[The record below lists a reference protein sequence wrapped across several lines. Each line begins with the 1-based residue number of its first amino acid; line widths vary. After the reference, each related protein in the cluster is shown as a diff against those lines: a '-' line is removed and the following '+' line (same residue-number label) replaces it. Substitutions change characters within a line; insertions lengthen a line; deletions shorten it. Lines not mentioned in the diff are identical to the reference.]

1 MNATCKAV
9 GLVCALTAAA
19 ACGGE
24 APKTVLERLVCHDL
38 PVSQCAAAI
47 MGERQQNINI
57 LVELAGRE
65 GQGRRYKVDDK
76 EFVEYPMHD
85 TKHVAMLLLGD
96 LRAAEGVSVLLRD
109 IEYRVPK
116 TPSGGYELGLIEGP
130 GWHPAVESLIKIGMP
145 SVGPVIEKLGGY
157 AENCLG
163 RRLCLVVLR
172 GILGPQL
179 AAARLQIAVSEI
191 EQALAKGKFHHVM
204 RTGRPLDEA
213 KAHATLANL
222 KAALHQL
229 ESQAKADRGLLCQ
242 RNGEIDERCAQGDC

>member
-1 MNATCKAV
+1 MILRTRLGDEDNRLIGSGKGRSTNATCKAV

-57 LVELAGRE
+57 LVELAGCE

-76 EFVEYPMHD
+76 EFAEYPMHD
-85 TKHVAMLLLGD
+85 TKHVAVLLLGD

-130 GWHPAVESLIKIGMP
+130 GWHPAVESLVKIGMP
-145 SVGPVIEKLGGY
+145 SVGPVIEKLDGY

-163 RRLCLVVLR
+163 RRLCLVVLK
-172 GILGPQL
+172 GILSPRL
-179 AAARLQIAVSEI
+179 AKARLEIAI
-191 EQALAKGKFHHVM
+191 E
-204 RTGRPLDEA
+204 EA
-213 KAHATLANL
+213 KDERAKTNL
-222 KAALHQL
+222 KAALEQS
-229 ESQAKADRGLLCQ
+229 EPQPKADR
-242 RNGEIDERCAQGDC
+242 